1 MGSAATKEAAPEVAA
16 DAIASARS
24 AGLRYVTDS
33 ESGIRRHRT
42 GRGFRYEGPD
52 GKPLRSEADLARIK
66 ALVPSSDAA
75 ARRAIVAAIEEVA
88 ARLGNTRA
96 VCRRCYV
103 HPVVLD
109 AYRDGSLAAAMRKP
123 ASPVRGGLQADEAA
137 LVRLLRQDAAAAR
150 RRTRRGRRS
159 TLSSAAG

>member
-1 MGSAATKEAAPEVAA
+1 
-16 DAIASARS
+16 
-24 AGLRYVTDS
+24 
-33 ESGIRRHRT
+33 
-42 GRGFRYEGPD
+42 
-52 GKPLRSEADLARIK
+52 
-66 ALVPSSDAA
+66 
-75 ARRAIVAAIEEVA
+75 VA